1 MEISLTIRV
10 DAASTLV
17 AKALSE
23 ALEPDNVQLPER
35 IHLAVKVQGGILE
48 ISLRSSDIGSLL
60 NTMNDILSCLQP
72 ALKLSLKHS

>member
-35 IHLAVKVQGGILE
+35 IQLAVRARGEILE

>member
-35 IHLAVKVQGGILE
+35 VQLAVRVRGEILE

>member
-35 IHLAVKVQGGILE
+35 VQLAVRARGEILE

>member
-10 DAASTLV
+10 NAASTLV

-35 IHLAVKVQGGILE
+35 IHLAVRARGEILE

-60 NTMNDILSCLQP
+60 NTMNHAIFAICAFSP
-72 ALKLSLKHS
+72 